1 MRRLFAAGLV
11 LGSACTAAQ
20 KSAPPVEAGEAA
32 DLQAGAKDAFRHAW
46 EGYRR
51 YAWGHDELKPLGKGP
66 RDWYAEPLLITP
78 VDSLDT
84 MILLGLRDEAERT
97 RAYVD
102 EHLSFDRDIPVKTF
116 EIVIRVLG
124 GLLSAHQL
132 TGDPRLLALADDLG
146 RRLLPAFDSPT
157 GMPYVNVNLRTG
169 KASGAKSNPAEIGTL
184 LLEFGTLSRLTKNE
198 AYYAKAKNA
207 LSQLYSRR
215 SAIGLVGESID
226 VETGRWLSRES
237 HIGGGIDS
245 YYEYLLKA
253 WLLFGDEDCHRMWL
267 SSIEAVNRTV
277 ADEAPSGLWYGSVDM
292 ETGRRVG
299 TQFGALEAFF
309 PAVLVL
315 GGDLGRARRLQ
326 ESSFKM
332 WTAARAASDGFDY
345 VEMRPTQPRWP
356 LRPEIVESAY
366 YLAWATGERRWTEMG
381 RRFLRDIDACCRT
394 EAGFTVLEDVTTGK
408 QGDLMPS
415 YFLAETLKYLWL
427 LGAPQAL
434 DPRTSVLNTEAHP
447 LRRTW

>member
-1 MRRLFAAGLV
+1 VRGVIACLALAAG
-11 LGSACTAAQ
+11 CAA
-20 KSAPPVEAGEAA
+20 APKGPSPAAPAEAP
-32 DLQAGAKDAFRHAW
+32 DLMAGAREAFRHAW
-46 EGYRR
+46 DGYRR
-51 YAWGHDELKPLGKGP
+51 YAWGHDELKPLSKAP
-66 RDWYAEPLLITP
+66 RDWYAQPLLITP
-78 VDSLDT
+78 VDALDT
-84 MILLGLRDEAERT
+84 MILLGLHDEADRT
-97 RAYVD
+97 RAYID
-102 EHLSFDRDIPVKTF
+102 EHLTFDQDIEVKNF

-132 TGDPRLLALADDLG
+132 TGDRRLLALADDLG
-146 RRLLPAFDSPT
+146 RRLLPVFDSPT

-169 KASGAKSNPAEIGTL
+169 RPSGAHSNPAEIGTL
-184 LLEFGTLSRLTKNE
+184 LLELGTLSRLTGNE

-207 LSQLYSRR
+207 LVQLYARR

-267 SSIEAVNRTV
+267 SSVEAVNRTV
-277 ADEAPSGLWYGSVDM
+277 ADETASGLWYGSVDM

-299 TQFGALEAFF
+299 TGFGALEAFF

-315 GGDLGRARRLQ
+315 GGDLGRARRLE
-326 ESSFKM
+326 ESSFRM
-332 WTAARAASDGFDY
+332 WTAARAAADGFDY
-345 VEMRPTQPRWP
+345 AAMRPTHPSWP

-366 YLAWATGERRWTEMG
+366 YLAWATGEPRWTEMG
-381 RRFLRDIDACCRT
+381 RRFLRDIDSCCRT
-394 EAGFTVLEDVTTGK
+394 ETGFTVLDDVTTGK
-408 QGDLMPS
+408 RGDLMPS

-427 LGAPQAL
+427 LGAPGTL
-434 DPRTSVLNTEAHP
+434 DLRTVVFNTEAHP